1 MKATAG
7 RNVISAFAGAM
18 LAFASTLWAAE
29 PGAAQ
34 PAAGGPRLVVAE
46 PSADFGPQARGA
58 KPTHTFVLRNEGD
71 APLQIT
77 RVLPACGCT
86 VVDFDNPI
94 APGGEGKLTTE
105 VDTLLLSGTGNTK
118 VSVFTNDPAAN
129 PLVLTLAYEVQQS
142 LYATPGQA
150 RWKSTQGEKEGTIG
164 NTLYSDDGKDFSVV
178 GVDSPHSYVRASFRP
193 ATEAERHAKATG
205 PQWRVDLTLDSMA
218 PPGAILGNV
227 VVRTDHP
234 DQQLLPL
241 PISGFVRP
249 TIYLF
254 PEVGDFGA
262 VDTSTRAIRASFKF
276 TNFATEPI
284 AVTAVELDIP
294 GATATVEAV
303 EAGREYKVAV
313 VLPAGM
319 PAGDFAG
326 TLTVRTDSA
335 KAPAITAPVRGVV
348 TTAAASAA
356 MQPPQSR

>member
-1 MKATAG
+1 MKATAR
-7 RNVISAFAGAM
+7 RNVISALAGAM
-18 LAFASTLWAAE
+18 LAFAPSL
-29 PGAAQ
+29 GASE
-34 PAAGGPRLVVAE
+34 PAAAGPRLVAPE
-46 PSADFGPQARGA
+46 QSANFGPQARGA
-58 KPTHTFVLRNEGD
+58 RPRHTFVLRNEGT

-94 APGGEGKLTTE
+94 PAGGEGKVTAE
-105 VDTLLLSGTGNTK
+105 VDTLLLSGTGTTK
-118 VSVFTNDPAAN
+118 VSVFTNDPAAD
-129 PLVLTLAYEVQQS
+129 PLVLTLSYEVQQS

-150 RWKSTQGEKEGTIG
+150 RWKSTQGEKEGTLG
-164 NTLYSDDGKDFSVV
+164 NTIYSDDGKEFAVV
-178 GVDSPHSYVRASFRP
+178 GVDSPHSYVRATFRP
-193 ATEAERHAKATG
+193 ATEAERQAKATG

-218 PPGAILGNV
+218 PPGAIIGNV

-262 VDTSTRAIRASFKF
+262 VDTSSRAMRAAFKF
-276 TNFATEPI
+276 SNFATEPI
-284 AVTAVELDIP
+284 AVTAVEVDIP
-294 GATATVEAV
+294 GATATVETV
-303 EAGREYKVAV
+303 EVGREYKVAV
-313 VLPAGM
+313 ILPAGM

-335 KAPAITAPVRGVV
+335 KAPTITAPVKGVV
-348 TTAAASAA
+348 TTAAAAL
-356 MQPPQSR
+356 Q